1 MASETDLLER
11 LRDEVGDKLPKHVG
25 LIPDGNRRWARK
37 QGLDIKMGHLN
48 GYKTLKDILYSFF
61 HAGIQYLTVYA
72 LSLEN
77 ARKRSKEELKY
88 IYKIII
94 KAIETIMSEEIV
106 VKERVKFR
114 ILGRLHLLPS
124 NVREK
129 VEELHEFTKDFN
141 DNFVNILIMYDGQA
155 EIVDAVKKM
164 IKKNVNPEEI
174 DTNTLKNYLYT
185 NSFPEVDFIV
195 RTGMEDGARI
205 SGFCLWDASYAEF
218 KFRNEYWPEYS
229 AELLVAD
236 LEEYVERNRRRGK

>member
-1 MASETDLLER
+1 MESTELLKK
-11 LRDEVGDKLPKHVG
+11 LKDDVGDKLPKHVG
-25 LIPDGNRRWARK
+25 IIPDGNRRWARS

-61 HAGIQYLTVYA
+61 HAGIKYLTVYA

-106 VKERVKFR
+106 VKEQVKFR
-114 ILGRLHLLPS
+114 ILGRLHLLPEK
-124 NVREK
+124 VRKK

-141 DNFVNILIMYDGQA
+141 ENFVNILIMYDGQA
-155 EIVDAVKKM
+155 EIVDAVKTM
-164 IKKNVNPEEI
+164 IKNNVNPDEI
-174 DTNTLKNYLYT
+174 NRNTLKNYLYT

-218 KFRNEYWPEYS
+218 KFRNEYWPQYS
-229 AELLVAD
+229 AELLVSD
-236 LEEYVERNRRRGK
+236 LEEFIERNRRRGK